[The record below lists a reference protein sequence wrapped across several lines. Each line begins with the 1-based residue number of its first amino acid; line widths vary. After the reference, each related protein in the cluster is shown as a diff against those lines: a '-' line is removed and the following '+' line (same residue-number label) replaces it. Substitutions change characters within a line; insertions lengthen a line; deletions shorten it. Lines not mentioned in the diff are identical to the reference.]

1 MERRIEKRNDFN
13 ADFISSHENLVHFGF
28 GQLVLFAR
36 IVICLV
42 AFLNCICNCLFF
54 ISIHRHIIKQEAQTF
69 ISERKLNLII
79 SGCLRFIHQRDNPV
93 FAEILSAA
101 VQMYYTILKFHIRLH
116 GHHVR
121 RHNPL
126 IRGLGSGF
134 ALRGLYRGRGV
145 LGRRLGNFGDFGS
158 LRLGRRGGFSRFRRL
173 LCFRKLRRGIHVHCS
188 PPSCHC

>member
-1 MERRIEKRNDFN
+1 MERRVEKRYNFN
-13 ADFISSHENLVHFGF
+13 ADFIRSRENIVHFGF
-28 GQLVLFAR
+28 GQLILFAC

-42 AFLNCICNCLFF
+42 ACLNCRCNCLC
-54 ISIHRHIIKQEAQTF
+54 IIIIHRHILKQEAQTF
-69 ISERKLNLII
+69 IAERKLNLII
-79 SGCLRFIHQRDNPV
+79 SGRLCLMHQRNNPV

-101 VQMYYTILKFHIRLH
+101 IKMNYTILKFHIRLH

-126 IRGLGSGF
+126 IRGLGSGL

-173 LCFRKLRRGIHVHCS
+173 HCFRRRGRRIRIAFPLRQH
-188 PPSCHC
+188 